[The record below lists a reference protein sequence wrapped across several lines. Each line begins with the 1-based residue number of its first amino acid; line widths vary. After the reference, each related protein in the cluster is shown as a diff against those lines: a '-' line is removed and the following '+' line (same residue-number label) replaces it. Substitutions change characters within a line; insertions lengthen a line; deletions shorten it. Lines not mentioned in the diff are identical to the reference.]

1 MVIAIAQI
9 YCQDGDHAGNVQR
22 IEQAIQSAKA
32 QGAALV
38 LFPESILYGWLNP
51 EAHTKADPIPG
62 PDSDILCNMAKKH
75 QIHLC
80 IGLDEKDGD
89 QLFGS
94 AILIDDQGKLLAKH
108 RKINVLPELMSP
120 PYTAGNT
127 VTCVQTRFGN
137 IGLLVCADSFQE
149 ENLVALQQLKP
160 DLLLI
165 PYGWAAPEAAWPDHG
180 LALQKVV
187 QHAAQV
193 VGCPVVG
200 ADLVGILTNGPWQGQ
215 VYGGQ
220 SVACDKKGAII
231 ALGKDREPDLLVFT
245 VPVESDFKTVHI

>member
-1 MVIAIAQI
+1 MLIAIAQI
-9 YCQDGDHAGNVQR
+9 FCQDGDHAGNVQR
-22 IEQAIQSAKA
+22 IEQAMQSAKA
-32 QGAALV
+32 QGATLV
-38 LFPESILYGWLNP
+38 LFPESVLYGWLNP
-51 EAHTKADPIPG
+51 EAHEKASPIPG
-62 PDSDILCNMAKKH
+62 PDSDLLCQMAKTY

-80 IGLDEKDGD
+80 IGIDEKDGD

-108 RKINVLPELMSP
+108 RKINVLPELMTP
-120 PYTAGNT
+120 PYSPGNT
-127 VTCVQTRFGN
+127 VTSMQTRLGT

-149 ENLVALQQLKP
+149 ENLVAMQHLQP

-193 VGCPVVG
+193 VGCSVVG
-200 ADLVGILTNGPWQGQ
+200 ADLVGTLTNGPWQGQ
-215 VYGGQ
+215 IYGGQ
-220 SVACDKKGAII
+220 SVACNKKGVII
-231 ALGKDREPDLLVFT
+231 ARGKDREPDLVVFS
-245 VPVESDFKTVHI
+245 VPMESDL

>member
-9 YCQDGDHAGNVQR
+9 YCQDGDHAGNVRR
-22 IEQAIQSAKA
+22 IEQAMQSAKA
-32 QGAALV
+32 QGATLV
-38 LFPESILYGWLNP
+38 LFPESVLYGWLNP
-51 EAHTKADPIPG
+51 EAHLKADPIPG
-62 PDSDILCNMAKKH
+62 SDSDWLCQMAKTY

-80 IGLDEKDGD
+80 IGLDEKDGN

-94 AILIDDQGKLLAKH
+94 AILIDDQGGLLAKH
-108 RKINVLPELMSP
+108 RKINVLPELMTP
-120 PYTAGNT
+120 PYSPGNA
-127 VTCVQTRFGN
+127 VTCVQTRFGK

-149 ENLVALQQLKP
+149 ENLVAMQHLQP

-193 VGCPVVG
+193 VDCPVVG
-200 ADLVGILTNGPWQGQ
+200 ADLVGRLTNGPWQGQ
-215 VYGGQ
+215 IYGGQ
-220 SVACDKKGAII
+220 SVACNKKGVII
-231 ALGKDREPDLLVFT
+231 ARGKDREPDLVVFS
-245 VPVESDFKTVHI
+245 VPMESDL

>member
-1 MVIAIAQI
+1 MVVAIAQI
-9 YCQDGDHAGNVQR
+9 YCQDGDYASNLQR
-22 IEQAIQSAKA
+22 IELAIQSAKT
-32 QGAALV
+32 QGAVLV
-38 LFPESILYGWLNP
+38 LFPESVLYGWLNP
-51 EAHTKADPIPG
+51 EAHEKASPIPG
-62 PDSDILCNMAKKH
+62 ADSDLLCQMAKKY
-75 QIHLC
+75 QIYLC

-94 AILIDDQGKLLAKH
+94 AMLVDDQGVLLAKH
-108 RKINVLPELMSP
+108 RKINVLPELMTP
-120 PYTAGNT
+120 PYTPGNA
-127 VTCVQTRFGN
+127 VTCVQTRFGK

-149 ENLVALQQLKP
+149 ENLVAMQQMQA

-165 PYGWAAPEAAWPDHG
+165 PYGWAAPEAAWPAHG

-193 VGCPVVG
+193 TGCPVVG
-200 ADLVGILTNGPWQGQ
+200 ADLVGTLTNGPWHGQ
-215 VYGGQ
+215 IYGGQ

-245 VPVESDFKTVHI
+245 VSVEPDF

>member
-1 MVIAIAQI
+1 MVVAIAQI
-9 YCQDGDHAGNVQR
+9 YCQDGDYVGNLQR
-22 IEQAIQSAKA
+22 IELAIQSAKT

-38 LFPESILYGWLNP
+38 LFPESVLYGWLNP
-51 EAHTKADPIPG
+51 EAHEKASPIPG
-62 PDSDILCNMAKKH
+62 PDSDLLCQMAKKY
-75 QIHLC
+75 QIYLC

-94 AILIDDQGKLLAKH
+94 AILVDDQGVLLAKH

-120 PYTAGNT
+120 PYTPGNS
-127 VTCVQTRFGN
+127 VTCVQTRFGK

-149 ENLVALQQLKP
+149 ENLVAMQQMQP

-165 PYGWAAPEAAWPDHG
+165 PYGWAAPEAAWPAHG
-180 LALQKVV
+180 LTLQKVV

-193 VGCPVVG
+193 VDCPAVG

-215 VYGGQ
+215 IYGGQ

-231 ALGKDREPDLLVFT
+231 ALGKDREPDLLVFS
-245 VPVESDFKTVHI
+245 VSVEPDF